1 MSDLRLGRW
10 QDALAGVEC
19 DALIVDP
26 PYGERTHKGDTSKE
40 GLGDSCRRVLDY
52 DHWTAVDVAEFVASW
67 AERTR
72 QWMACFCSD
81 DLIPAYR
88 DAYAKA
94 GWLDFAPVPW
104 VEPGKS
110 VRLQGDGPASWTCYL
125 MVARPRTKA
134 AMKWRSLPGA
144 YVMRSE
150 NRHGAAGE
158 LGRYG
163 GKPPSLMRAIIRD
176 YSNEGDLV
184 CDPCAG
190 YGTTLIAAAQMQ
202 RRAIGSEM
210 DADAYA
216 EACARIDAASR
227 QGALL

>member
-19 DALIVDP
+19 DALIADP
-26 PYGERTHKGDTSKE
+26 PYGAKTHAGHTATSR
-40 GLGDSCRRVLDY
+40 GHRGQGHDNSDRREIDY
-52 DHWTAVDVAEFVASW
+52 AHMTTESVAEFVASW
-67 AERTR
+67 APRTR
-72 QWMACFCSD
+72 QWMVCMTSH
-81 DLIPAYR
+81 DLISAFQ
-88 DAYAKA
+88 DAYADA
-94 GWLDFAPVPW
+94 GWYAFAPVPW
-104 VEPGKS
+104 VNPGGT
-110 VRLQGDGPASWTCYL
+110 VRLSGDGPASWTCYL

-134 AMKWRSLPGA
+134 AMNWRALPGA
-144 YVMRSE
+144 YVMPQDR
-150 NRHGAAGE
+150 GA
-158 LGRYG
+158 RIG
-163 GKPPSLMRAIIRD
+163 GKPLSLMRAVIRD

>member
-19 DALIVDP
+19 DALIADA
-26 PYGERTHKGDTSKE
+26 PYGAKTHAKCNADVLESTKDGAA
-40 GLGDSCRRVLDY
+40 RRPIDY
-52 DHWTAVDVAEFVASW
+52 THWTAAEVNELVASW
-67 AERTR
+67 APRTR
-72 QWMACFCSD
+72 QWMVCMTDTS
-81 DLIPAYR
+81 LIIPYQ
-88 DAYAKA
+88 DAYTDA
-94 GWLDFAPVPW
+94 GWYAFAPVPW
-104 VEPGKS
+104 VNPGGT
-110 VRLQGDGPASWTCYL
+110 VRLSGDGPASWTCYL

-134 AMKWRSLPGA
+134 AMNWRALPGA
-144 YVMRSE
+144 YVMPQDR
-150 NRHGAAGE
+150 GA
-158 LGRYG
+158 RIG
-163 GKPPSLMRAIIRD
+163 GKPLSLMRQVVKD

-202 RRAIGSEM
+202 RRGIGSEM